1 MWVVL
6 SSLVINAV
14 KPVGIEGFPVTQ
26 GGQDLARVF
35 TEFCLRCQLQNL
47 FEVGDGFSSSILG
60 SILIL
65 LCVDVVGHGHPCF
78 LAQGPPRGIRP
89 SDEQSDDAPLGAAG
103 PLLQE
108 GFTLADHFPELL
120 CAFLACG
127 AGVPSMVQKKNK
139 RSLPRLRCRVVS
151 PEAPEKIV

>member
-65 LCVDVVGHGHPCF
+65 LCVDVVGHVHPCF
-78 LAQGPPRGIRP
+78 LAQGPPRGIRLRNKE
-89 SDEQSDDAPLGAAG
+89 SSHASLGAAG

-108 GFTLADHFPELL
+108 GFTLADYLSELL

-127 AGVPSMVQKKNK
+127 AGVPSVVEKKNK
-139 RSLPRLRCRVVS
+139 GSLSPICCRVVS
-151 PEAPEKIV
+151 PEPPKKIV